1 MAVVQLQGTRLEPQ
15 QISKPLVRYFLVSI
29 AALFLLAMHYF
40 QHNPGGSGL
49 ELSFNVTSWIPFS
62 IAIALGLAEICRQKI
77 WRYSKLT
84 LILLLCCVLLSLPVF
99 YPNADAS
106 QVSFRLFT
114 LWSGWLFFV
123 ALQQF
128 TFTHKQRQRILWFIL
143 AGILIETLFA
153 WVQFLYLKPG
163 NPFGYDTLANRPY
176 GIFQQPNVMASFL
189 ATGLVLSAY
198 LLARVPMYRG
208 KWNWQH
214 LILQLTPVLI
224 IPILV
229 VLSSRTGWLG
239 AIVGVG
245 LMIPYLRRFAPKKL
259 WVGWLL
265 MVAAGLM
272 SAWGLTVERSWAPA
286 DGRVSLQSLRSV
298 HIPQAF
304 DMFKAEPMTGYGY
317 GRFET
322 AYITQTAIWHHDDPK
337 LPAGVP
343 SLDHPHN
350 ELVFWAAE
358 GGIIPLLGL
367 LIAAAAV
374 FLKIKKARQGTQL
387 ALIGLFFPITLH
399 TQLEYPFYHSLIHWI
414 VFIIF
419 IYWVDNLT
427 AKYYRYQATYVLTLK
442 VFSIALPI
450 VITSFMIT
458 TLYSGAQLTK
468 FETSKPINVDYL
480 MKVNNPWAWQNRF
493 EWDLHVTQLQIGVA
507 TEKPQLIE
515 DYINWATIKAQTWP
529 RPALYQNLILAYN
542 QLNNHKQA
550 EQIEQEAQFL
560 FPKMSF
566 SHSQAVTTQA
576 KPQLSQ
582 AK

>member
-29 AALFLLAMHYF
+29 ATLFLLAMHYF

-259 WVGWLL
+259 WIGWLL

-272 SAWGLTVERSWAPA
+272 SAWGLTAERSWAPA

-337 LPAGVP
+337 LPTGVP

>member
-1 MAVVQLQGTRLEPQ
+1 MELAA
-15 QISKPLVRYFLVSI
+15 SYFT
-29 AALFLLAMHYF
+29 A
-40 QHNPGGSGL
+40 P
-49 ELSFNVTSWIPFS
+49 
-62 IAIALGLAEICRQKI
+62 
-77 WRYSKLT
+77 
-84 LILLLCCVLLSLPVF
+84 
-99 YPNADAS
+99 
-106 QVSFRLFT
+106 
-114 LWSGWLFFV
+114 
-123 ALQQF
+123 
-128 TFTHKQRQRILWFIL
+128 
-143 AGILIETLFA
+143 
-153 WVQFLYLKPG
+153 
-163 NPFGYDTLANRPY
+163 
-176 GIFQQPNVMASFL
+176 
-189 ATGLVLSAY
+189 
-198 LLARVPMYRG
+198 
-208 KWNWQH
+208 
-214 LILQLTPVLI
+214 PVLI

-259 WVGWLL
+259 WIGWLL

-272 SAWGLTVERSWAPA
+272 SAWGLTAERSWAPA

-560 FPKMSF
+560 FPNMSF

>member
-259 WVGWLL
+259 WIGWLL
-265 MVAAGLM
+265 MVVAGLM
-272 SAWGLTVERSWAPA
+272 SAWGLTAERSWAPA

-304 DMFKAEPMTGYGY
+304 DMFKVEPMTGYGY

-560 FPKMSF
+560 FPNMSF